1 MKKIDVLVLGGSAGG
16 LTAAISAS
24 RNYPDKD
31 ITLVRRE
38 EKVLVPCGIPYI
50 FGTLGSVEKNLI
62 PADEMLSANKIES
75 IIDEVTEIDRAK
87 KVVKT
92 AKGEEI
98 GYEKLILATG
108 SLPIIPSIPGV
119 DLENVFVAKKDV
131 EYLTGML
138 KTIEASKRVV
148 IIGGGFIGMEFA
160 DDLTKRGL
168 DITVVEMLPHCLQL
182 NFDDEFCD
190 KVEERLKEKGV
201 KLLTDTTAEEIGGE
215 KGKGVEYVKLKGGEK
230 LDADV
235 VILGIGTRSN
245 TEIGEKAGLKIG
257 DSHAIWVDDFQR
269 TSDPDIFAV
278 GDCAEKRFFLTGTPA
293 PLLLSSIAGMEA
305 KIAGA
310 NLFGLRYKNDGAAGA
325 FATIMGDT
333 AFGAVGLTERSAKEA
348 GIGYVKGE
356 FTTTDKHPGTLP
368 DTKESHLK
376 LLFTKSGEIIGG
388 EVYGGIATGELTNI
402 IATLIEKKM
411 RIDELVTLQIATH
424 PWLTASPIGYLI
436 SNAAEMAIG
445 ELI

>member
-1 MKKIDVLVLGGSAGG
+1 MKKTDVLVLGGSAGG
-16 LTAAISAS
+16 LTAAISAR

-62 PADEMLSANKIES
+62 PVDEMLSANKMES

-98 GYEKLILATG
+98 GYEKMILATG
-108 SLPIIPSIPGV
+108 SLPIIPPIPGV
-119 DLENVFVAKKDV
+119 DLEHVFVAKKDV

-182 NFDDEFCD
+182 NFDDEFCE

-215 KGKGVEYVKLKGGEK
+215 K
-230 LDADV
+230 
-235 VILGIGTRSN
+235 ILPYRNPCT
-245 TEIGEKAGLKIG
+245 
-257 DSHAIWVDDFQR
+257 
-269 TSDPDIFAV
+269 
-278 GDCAEKRFFLTGTPA
+278 
-293 PLLLSSIAGMEA
+293 
-305 KIAGA
+305 
-310 NLFGLRYKNDGAAGA
+310 
-325 FATIMGDT
+325 
-333 AFGAVGLTERSAKEA
+333 
-348 GIGYVKGE
+348 
-356 FTTTDKHPGTLP
+356 
-368 DTKESHLK
+368 
-376 LLFTKSGEIIGG
+376 
-388 EVYGGIATGELTNI
+388 I
-402 IATLIEKKM
+402 IAFFNCWDGSENSRCK
-411 RIDELVTLQIATH
+411 LVWVKI
-424 PWLTASPIGYLI
+424 
-436 SNAAEMAIG
+436 
-445 ELI
+445 